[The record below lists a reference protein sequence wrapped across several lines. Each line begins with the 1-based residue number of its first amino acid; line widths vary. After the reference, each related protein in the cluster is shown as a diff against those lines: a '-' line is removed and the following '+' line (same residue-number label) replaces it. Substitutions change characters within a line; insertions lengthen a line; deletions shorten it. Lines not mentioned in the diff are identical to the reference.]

1 MAQITDKVMISSKPS
16 PVAGCGD
23 CAFLTKVNEFPSVCV
38 ECADLQMKRFLAV
51 KLLEERMG
59 V

>member
-1 MAQITDKVMISSKPS
+1 MTQITDKVRVFTNRLK
-16 PVAGCGD
+16 VAGCDD

-38 ECADLQMKRFLAV
+38 ECADLKMKRFLAV

>member
-1 MAQITDKVMISSKPS
+1 MTQIADKVRVSFKPH
-16 PVAGCGD
+16 PVAGCDD

-38 ECADLQMKRFLAV
+38 ECADLKMKRFLAV
-51 KLLEERMG
+51 KLLEERTG